1 MRTFLVQYADVF
13 DGPSKRWVQIEAP
26 TLKDA
31 EAIAECRAWFRVGVN
46 VNRIV
51 EI

>member
-1 MRTFLVQYADVF
+1 MKTFLVQYADVF
-13 DGPSKRWVQIEAP
+13 DGPSKRWVQIEAA
-26 TLKDA
+26 TLEDA
-31 EAIAECRAWFRVGVN
+31 AAIADYRAYRRVCL